1 MAAYSSQTVPQ
12 LRELLKQRGLAT
24 NGVKA
29 DLIARL
35 EESDKIEA
43 QLDAG
48 DESGAKKDEPAPE
61 QEPQPADTKPEEP
74 KQEPAAEKTA
84 AEAAKPPQTATA
96 ADSNETPETAKEEK
110 KNLNPEELK
119 QAAIELLNKKIARA
133 RKFGN
138 EEDIAQLEAS
148 LKRIHKFGI
157 SLDSAL
163 ARDLGFRQE
172 KPRQPQGFKNGK
184 KKWRK

>member
-1 MAAYSSQTVPQ
+1 MAAYASQTVPQ
-12 LRELLKQRGLAT
+12 LRELLKQRGLPT

-48 DESGAKKDEPAPE
+48 DDSGTGKDESAPE
-61 QEPQPADTKPEEP
+61 QEPQPAETKPEEP
-74 KQEPAAEKTA
+74 KQEAVVENAAA
-84 AEAAKPPQTATA
+84 DAERPPQTATA
-96 ADSNETPETAKEEK
+96 TDSKETPDTAKEEK

-138 EEDIAQLEAS
+138 EEDIAPLEAS

-172 KPRQPQGFKNGK
+172 KPRQPQGLKNGK

>member
-1 MAAYSSQTVPQ
+1 MAAYASQTVPQ
-12 LRELLKQRGLAT
+12 LKELLKQRGLPT

-48 DESGAKKDEPAPE
+48 EESGARKDEPAPE
-61 QEPQPADTKPEEP
+61 KEPQPVDSKPEEK
-74 KQEPAAEKTA
+74 KQEPAAQKTA
-84 AEAAKPPQTATA
+84 AGAEKPPQGA
-96 ADSNETPETAKEEK
+96 AAPDSKETPETAREEK

-163 ARDLGFRQE
+163 ARDLGFRPE